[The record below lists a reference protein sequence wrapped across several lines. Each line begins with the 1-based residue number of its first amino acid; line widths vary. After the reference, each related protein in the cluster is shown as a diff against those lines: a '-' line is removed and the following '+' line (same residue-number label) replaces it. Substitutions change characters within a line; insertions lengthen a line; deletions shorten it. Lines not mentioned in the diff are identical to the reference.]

1 MLYFITSVHCSLYW
15 KTVFREENHLV
26 CSLNWAGYT
35 RSVKT
40 ASLTTCASWL
50 QQHLGASFWGRGR
63 LPAQEDVELGDGV
76 SWTQH
81 PFSKHPSWESRSW
94 VPGSGWREME

>member
-15 KTVFREENHLV
+15 KTVFREENHPV

-40 ASLTTCASWL
+40 RVSDDVRLVAAAAPGRFL
-50 QQHLGASFWGRGR
+50 LGAGASAGSGRRGIGCWC
-63 LPAQEDVELGDGV
+63 LLDSASIQQTSQLGIQELGP
-76 SWTQH
+76 W
-81 PFSKHPSWESRSW
+81 
-94 VPGSGWREME
+94 